1 MNIENLNTNMLNIS
15 KINKKY
21 YNITYEN
28 KQINIKNLICHIPF
42 GIEKFNDKILLNI
55 ELLDSNENNNILSKI
70 DSIQNIII
78 NKFSNLGLISCIK
91 KSKLGYLLRTH
102 FLKSTECYIL
112 KKNNEKIIIDE
123 CNLNLSDCEIDLTLK
138 GIWINDNNF
147 GLYFVINSIK
157 VIKFN

>member
-1 MNIENLNTNMLNIS
+1 MIIENLNTNMLNIS

-28 KQINIKNLICHIPF
+28 EQINIKNLICHIPF

-78 NKFSNLGLISCIK
+78 NKFPNLGLISCIK